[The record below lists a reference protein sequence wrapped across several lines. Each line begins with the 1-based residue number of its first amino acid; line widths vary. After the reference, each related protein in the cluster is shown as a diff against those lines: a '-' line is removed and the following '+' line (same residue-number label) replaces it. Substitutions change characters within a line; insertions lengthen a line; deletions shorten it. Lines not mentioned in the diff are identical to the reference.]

1 MYSSC
6 LAETHCAI
14 CRYAGSA
21 EPILLRLTVVSHII
35 GLSQPE
41 LSKFV
46 VVLGHFGLGNGEYVD
61 MSACQAESHSPRE
74 TL

>member
-1 MYSSC
+1 M
-6 LAETHCAI
+6 
-14 CRYAGSA
+14 
-21 EPILLRLTVVSHII
+21 LRLTVVSHII

-41 LSKFV
+41 LSKLV